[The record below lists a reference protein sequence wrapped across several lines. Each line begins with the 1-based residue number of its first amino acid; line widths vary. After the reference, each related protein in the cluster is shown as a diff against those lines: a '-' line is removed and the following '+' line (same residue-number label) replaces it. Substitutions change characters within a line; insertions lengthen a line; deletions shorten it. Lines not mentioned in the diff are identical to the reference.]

1 MTGRLEDRYAAITVE
16 TIRSNGGVFEVAVD
30 GKTVF
35 SKKETGRFP
44 SDDEVIAAVGAEL

>member
-1 MTGRLEDRYAAITVE
+1 MAAAIKKTKGIEARLVP
-16 TIRSNGGVFEVAVD
+16 GHKGVFEVRTD

-44 SDDEVIAAVGAEL
+44 EHGEVLTQL